1 VLTGLGY
8 QTKDLDKDVE
18 EFSGGW
24 QMRTALAKVLLENP
38 DFLLL
43 DEPTNYLD
51 LESIQWLENFLARFK
66 GGILMV
72 SHDRD
77 FLNRNITGVIE
88 IFNAQ
93 LKSFPGN
100 YDQYEIARGEEIQRL
115 EKQAQEVAEERERI
129 EKFIER
135 FRYKDSKAAQVQSR
149 VKALE
154 KLPQI
159 TIPMEWKKMHFTFP
173 DPPHSGKRGDSP
185 PGPRAPLWQP
195 SSLSGI
201 GFNLPERGEMGS
213 GGT

>member
-1 VLTGLGY
+1 
-8 QTKDLDKDVE
+8 
-18 EFSGGW
+18 
-24 QMRTALAKVLLENP
+24 
-38 DFLLL
+38 
-43 DEPTNYLD
+43 
-51 LESIQWLENFLARFK
+51 
-66 GGILMV
+66 MV

-159 TIPMEWKKMHFTFP
+159 TIPMEWKKMHFTFLILRIRE
-173 DPPHSGKRGDSP
+173 KR
-185 PGPRAPLWQP
+185 
-195 SSLSGI
+195 
-201 GFNLPERGEMGS
+201 
-213 GGT
+213 